1 MNKKITKMHVKNEL
15 KKINNRYKNLDFK
28 KNYFE
33 QGMDSL
39 DFLTLMFKIEKK
51 FKIKISS
58 KNYNRLNST
67 YKIEK
72 YLKNR

>member
-1 MNKKITKMHVKNEL
+1 MNKKIAKTHVENEL

-39 DFLTLMFKIEKK
+39 DFLTLIFKIEKK

-58 KNYNRLNST
+58 KNYNSLNST
-67 YKIEK
+67 YKIQK
-72 YLKNR
+72 YLKNK

>member
-1 MNKKITKMHVKNEL
+1 
-15 KKINNRYKNLDFK
+15 
-28 KNYFE
+28 
-33 QGMDSL
+33 MDSL

-72 YLKNR
+72 YLKNK

>member
-72 YLKNR
+72 YLKNK

>member
-1 MNKKITKMHVKNEL
+1 MNKKITKMDVKNEL

-72 YLKNR
+72 YLKNK

>member
-15 KKINNRYKNLDFK
+15 KKISNRYKNLDFK